1 MFNVWIGDMNSIA
14 ATGMLQAHSHAAS
27 AKCEKRSA
35 GLSAKCELGHATTLQ
50 SRRMSGLTGRTAASP
65 RMVGGPL
72 PTDSVEKQRVAGA
85 ESSPLN
91 GARVPL

>member
-35 GLSAKCELGHATTLQ
+35 GLSA
-50 SRRMSGLTGRTAASP
+50 
-65 RMVGGPL
+65 
-72 PTDSVEKQRVAGA
+72 
-85 ESSPLN
+85 
-91 GARVPL
+91 